1 MRSIIKNILRE
12 MASTN
17 LKNELISMG
26 PKEAQRNLGI
36 SLQDYLTIVYDNDII
51 DYVSNHIPQ
60 LTDLTKYRDN
70 TYDYNGNGPIQGLV
84 FKYMGKRKNSEGK
97 IVLPYAIVPQYKLS
111 YLMASEKLLTPKMFI
126 EFINKFYNLDA
137 TRIAKMPA
145 TNFG

>member
-1 MRSIIKNILRE
+1 

-36 SLQDYLTIVYDNDII
+36 SLKDYITIVYDNDII
-51 DYVSNHIPQ
+51 DYVSNHIPE
-60 LTDLTKYRDN
+60 LTDLTKYSNN
-70 TYDYNGNGPIQGLV
+70 TYDYDGKGEIQGLV
-84 FKYMGKRKNSEGK
+84 FRYVGKHKNKYGN
-97 IVLPYAIVPQYKLS
+97 IVLPYLIVPQYKLS

-137 TRIAKMPA
+137 TRIAKMTA